1 MDPKR
6 STTKGFLASLGALV
20 LVLLG
25 FFYVMTFGQTDRP
38 LSVGGSD
45 DSKSRGEAHPPSIA
59 GVRTVSGSSG
69 SRPEVTDERAGVFGG
84 YDRHVDSLGA
94 ERDRSVEHPPG
105 AHVEAIAADHGQIT
119 FDDPKVQK
127 AIELVDQG
135 KVAEAT
141 RLLDEVLARDP
152 KNEQA
157 LVEMAMINLLDLK
170 QPEVALGYMQKV
182 VEVNPTN
189 QIVLNELVSIYQDQG
204 RVDEGLNYLMDLAEK
219 KPGSSDLTYSI
230 GQLMT
235 FSGRE
240 QDAIPFI
247 EKAAQSPVHQT
258 RAYRDLA
265 ETYSHLGDPEKSVEY
280 YDKAIASQE
289 KEISE
294 RTAAGT
300 PITYAAERLG
310 DMKTDK
316 ARALLQKNDIE
327 GAQAILNEVRAQLPN
342 DPNVAQLLEAIRSR
356 KAG

>member
-6 STTKGFLASLGALV
+6 STTKGFLGSLGALV

-25 FFYVMTFGQTDRP
+25 FFYMMTFGQADRT
-38 LSVGGSD
+38 LSVGGSEE
-45 DSKSRGEAHPPSIA
+45 SKSRGEGHLPSTTRVPTAH
-59 GVRTVSGSSG
+59 GSSG
-69 SRPEVTDERAGVFGG
+69 SRSEVADDMAGVFGS
-84 YDRHVDSLGA
+84 YNRPIDSLGA
-94 ERDRSVEHPPG
+94 ERDKGVEHSPG
-105 AHVEAIAADHGQIT
+105 AHVEATAPDPGQIA

-135 KVAEAT
+135 RVAEAT
-141 RLLDEVLARDP
+141 KLLDDVLARDP

-170 QPEVALGYMQKV
+170 QPDMALGYMQKV

-204 RVDEGLNYLMDLAEK
+204 RVDEGLNYLMDLSEK

-235 FSGRE
+235 LSGRE

-310 DMKTDK
+310 YMKTDK

-327 GAQAILNEVRAQLPN
+327 GAQAILIEVRGQLPN